1 MKKTKELKKLL
12 AVVFAGAIA
21 VTAFAGCGESGSSSD
36 SSSKDSSTS
45 GELMSNEEI
54 IKKAAA
60 DGKVG
65 NWGLGNE
72 YEILALLQIGFIGF
86 TEVLCNFFKIDVLFT

>member
-21 VTAFAGCGESGSSSD
+21 VTAFAGCAESGSSSD

-65 NWGLGNE
+65 NWGLGNAKWSTPSPSWTPA
-72 YEILALLQIGFIGF
+72 ITA
-86 TEVLCNFFKIDVLFT
+86 

>member
-45 GELMSNEEI
+45 GELM
-54 IKKAAA
+54 
-60 DGKVG
+60 
-65 NWGLGNE
+65 
-72 YEILALLQIGFIGF
+72 
-86 TEVLCNFFKIDVLFT
+86 